1 MVREDLAEEMNRDPN
16 DREVEQVA
24 TRRHTFQA
32 EGTTTESE
40 VRVNWYV

>member
-1 MVREDLAEEMNRDPN
+1 MVREDLAEKMNRDPN
-16 DREVEQVA
+16 DREDKEGV

-32 EGTTTESE
+32 EGTTTKSE